1 MPDPTQPV
9 SKTCLNGWWDFQ
21 PRYDTATAMDVP
33 VDGWLEGQYLVPS
46 FWTKPLVAVRRKGQ
60 DRYQL
65 EQDAGVY
72 DDPDAEFLF
81 DTFGYPSEWS
91 KTRSAWVRRSLAI
104 PAIDATRRYCL
115 VFDAVMP
122 VARLFV
128 NGHEVASHNQ
138 PTLPLSCDVTEWLR
152 AGENEI
158 AVLIED
164 YARDEGGRALTPV
177 GNTIPCD
184 HSGIWQDVWLLERAD
199 VYLSDITIRTSTRT
213 RTLQVEFEVTN
224 ASARARSVTLV
235 PEIRDWTKDGCPETA
250 PAVMSLPEVTLH
262 LAPGATASAGT
273 EMAWEDALWW
283 YPERPKLYQLWTS
296 VHDTGARPQPG
307 AILEIFAER
316 FGFREVWIE
325 GPHLMLNDHPM
336 HLFSDWGHKWTPYYY
351 TEGWIRHWFRMI
363 RDANMNHSRLHT
375 HPHPP
380 ITLEIADEEGILI
393 TGEAGLHGSGGDQG
407 AGSPDYWDAA
417 RDHVRRFV
425 RRDKNHPSV
434 VLWSVENE
442 MRWNTKGEG
451 ASAEATMIQAE
462 LPKLRLLF
470 EELDPTRPAYH
481 DGDTSLWNERTQPI
495 ISRHYGKE
503 CAGIGWWDR
512 TQPLHSGE
520 MALYHY
526 AGPNNT
532 LHLGGDAVYA
542 SSDVVDRVAAEDATL
557 IIETGR
563 TLGVSCFGP
572 WNLSCLENLRMTP
585 DRVVLDYDDLTAP
598 GVKPL
603 QVPAQSSEFAFWELA
618 RDAGTGYTPNT
629 SFAIQ
634 AHAFRPFAVID
645 RSMRS
650 QAFTGRLF
658 RRELFVVNDT
668 SARVEGTL
676 TVSLHRAEKTLHM
689 VSHPVDVA
697 RGHVASRLFE
707 FVLPVELEA
716 GPLDYRVA
724 FESDA
729 QLLDTW
735 QQRIEVAPRAT
746 QAPAE
751 VRAARIGVYGPGT
764 VDETLERLGCPFA
777 HVNDL
782 DAASLDAIELLL
794 LEKRTVE
801 PGSRQNAQVQAFV
814 RGGGRVVVLEQET
827 SLFPA
832 LTLVDK
838 PVLGAF
844 RRSYDHPVLEGL
856 TDDQLFAWGDD
867 PYPLLASDA
876 YVAVRLY
883 EKDDGRL
890 MLPLLDAGEGGF
902 GSGDLNLTPLFEA
915 REGEGLILA
924 CQLHLTDKLEL
935 IPAAETLFLSLLQR
949 AVTYR
954 PEACEPPITVGGD
967 IVDDLGAYVEAA
979 RDGRRVIVSQAT
991 PAALAAWSAA
1001 LGQPLA
1007 PTVRDE
1013 VYQVIRVHDD
1023 EVLNG
1028 VSNEDLCGI
1037 ETFSYTPATAA
1048 NTRVGSL
1055 FLEPTVGLD
1064 PLLQTPESHLLRDL
1078 MVYGGHSEAL
1088 RAHTLSRARDAVES
1102 PAVALGRV
1110 RVGKG
1115 EILFDQ
1121 FAPES
1126 GGRARFDR
1134 LRHRLLAN
1142 RGHRF
1147 AGSLLE
1153 GDAVPAARQNSPG
1166 YPRTLYVYNH
1176 PVDETLYRRMLES
1189 CLPSLERMLATPIL
1203 NLGTWQTVT
1212 DSQGSW
1218 RAEELRAGG
1227 EVVLYHTI
1235 WSPKPRQNL
1244 ETNLSVPNPE
1254 ALIFLDL
1261 HGEGRVEVAV
1271 NGRLFQP
1278 VSLQGG
1284 GATVSDISL
1293 EMGGNHVLIRWVP
1306 DSTDSTLVMRWRN
1319 IMRQPEVGMLFDSAG
1334 SAN

>member
-1 MPDPTQPV
+1 
-9 SKTCLNGWWDFQ
+9 
-21 PRYDTATAMDVP
+21 
-33 VDGWLEGQYLVPS
+33 
-46 FWTKPLVAVRRKGQ
+46 
-60 DRYQL
+60 
-65 EQDAGVY
+65 
-72 DDPDAEFLF
+72 
-81 DTFGYPSEWS
+81 
-91 KTRSAWVRRSLAI
+91 
-104 PAIDATRRYCL
+104 
-115 VFDAVMP
+115 
-122 VARLFV
+122 
-128 NGHEVASHNQ
+128 
-138 PTLPLSCDVTEWLR
+138 
-152 AGENEI
+152 
-158 AVLIED
+158 VLIED
-164 YARDEGGRALTPV
+164 YARDERGRALTPV
-177 GNTIPCD
+177 GNTIPCN
-184 HSGIWQDVWLLERAD
+184 HSGIWQDVWLMERAD
-199 VYLSDITIRTSTRT
+199 VYLSDVTIRTSTRT
-213 RTLQVEFEVTN
+213 RSLQVQFEVTN

-235 PEIRDWTKDGCPETA
+235 PEVRDWEKGGSPETA
-250 PAVMSLPEVTLH
+250 PSVLSLPEIALH
-262 LAPGATASAGT
+262 LAPGATENAGT
-273 EMAWEDALWW
+273 EIAWDDALWW

-296 VHDTGARPQPG
+296 LHDVGDVGAGLGTAP
-307 AILEIFAER
+307 ILEVFAER

-325 GPHLMLNDHPM
+325 GLNLMLNDHPM

-351 TEGWIRHWFRMI
+351 TEGWIRQWFRMI

-380 ITLEIADEEGILI
+380 VTLDIADEEGILI

-407 AGSPDYWDAA
+407 AGSPEYWEAA

-451 ASAEATMIQAE
+451 ASAETAMIQAE

-470 EELDPTRPAYH
+470 EALDPTRPAYH
-481 DGDTSLWNERTQPI
+481 EGDTSLWNERTQPI

-526 AGPNNT
+526 AGPNTT

-542 SSDVVDRVAAEDATL
+542 SFDVVDRVAAEDAAL

-585 DRVVLDYDDLTAP
+585 DKVVLHYDDVTAP
-598 GVKPL
+598 GIKPL
-603 QVPAQSSEFAFWELA
+603 QVPAQSSEFAFWKH
-618 RDAGTGYTPNT
+618 DVSSDPGYTPNT

-634 AHAFRPFAVID
+634 ARAFRPFAVID
-645 RSMRS
+645 RSMRG
-650 QAFTGRLF
+650 QLFAGTLF

-668 SARVEGTL
+668 SAPVVGTL
-676 TVSLHRAEKTLHM
+676 TVSLHRAEGTLHS
-689 VSHPVDVA
+689 VSYPVDVA
-697 RGHVASRLFE
+697 RGQVATRLFE
-707 FVLPVELEA
+707 FVFPVEMDT
-716 GPLDYRVA
+716 GPVDYRVA

-735 QQRIEVAPRAT
+735 QQRIEVVSQAT
-746 QAPAE
+746 QAAAE

-764 VDETLERLGCPFA
+764 LDRHLERLGCRFT
-777 HVNDL
+777 HINDL
-782 DAASLDAIELLL
+782 DAASPDAIELLL

-832 LTLVDK
+832 LALVDK

-844 RRSYDHPVLEGL
+844 RRSYDHPVLAGL
-856 TDDQLFAWGDD
+856 ADDHLFAWGDD

-902 GSGDLNLTPLFEA
+902 GSGDLSLTPLFEA

-935 IPAAETLFLSLLQR
+935 IPAAETLFLALLQR

-954 PEACEPPITVGGD
+954 PEAGEPPITVGGD
-967 IVDDLGAYVEAA
+967 IVDDLGAYVDAA
-979 RDGRRVIVSQAT
+979 RDGQTVIVSQAT
-991 PAALAAWSAA
+991 PAALVAWSAA
-1001 LGQPLA
+1001 LAMPLA
-1007 PTVRDE
+1007 TTVRDE
-1013 VYQVIRVHDD
+1013 VYQVVRVHDD
-1023 EVLNG
+1023 ELLNG

-1048 NTRVGSL
+1048 NTRVGTV
-1055 FLEPTVGLD
+1055 FLEPMAGLEA
-1064 PLLQTPESHLLRDL
+1064 LLQTPESHLLRDL
-1078 MVYGGHSEAL
+1078 MVYGGQSEAL
-1088 RAHTLSRARDAVES
+1088 RAHTLSRAQSAMETR
-1102 PAVALGRV
+1102 AVALARV
-1110 RVGKG
+1110 WVGKG

-1121 FAPES
+1121 FAPE
-1126 GGRARFDR
+1126 GVGRARFDR
-1134 LRHRLLAN
+1134 LRHRLRAN

-1147 AGSLLE
+1147 DGSLLG
-1153 GDAVPAARQNSPG
+1153 GDTVGVARQNSPG
-1166 YPRTLYVYNH
+1166 YPQRLFVYGN
-1176 PVDETLYRRMLES
+1176 PVDDILYDRMLES

-1203 NLGTWQTVT
+1203 NLGSWQVVT
-1212 DSQGSW
+1212 DPQGIW
-1218 RAEELRAGG
+1218 RAAELPAGD
-1227 EVVLYHTI
+1227 EIVLYHTI
-1235 WSPKPRQNL
+1235 WSPTPRQNL

-1254 ALIFLDL
+1254 ALTFLDL
-1261 HGEGRVEVAV
+1261 AGEGRVEVAV
-1271 NGRLFQP
+1271 NGRRLQP
-1278 VSLQGG
+1278 VSLQEGS
-1284 GATVSDISL
+1284 ATVSDISL
-1293 EMGGNHVLIRWVP
+1293 EMGGNHVLIRWAP
-1306 DSTDSTLVMRWRN
+1306 RSASSTLTMRWRN
-1319 IMRQPEVGMLFDSAG
+1319 IMRHPEVGLLFEGAG